1 MDTDFPA
8 GFNPDERPPDP
19 REEDARQAL
28 EVLFEANRE
37 AVFFSRQIEVQHE
50 DKWYHWV
57 TNRALRD
64 LIEDRLLK
72 NETRSL
78 VTGGSVH
85 LMWHRSHRYYRRDAA
100 RVVRLVEEYANP
112 NIGGAVGLQGEH
124 MVLEGFAR
132 REFVMR
138 GRHAKA
144 FGSRTWEASAHDL
157 DFFFERDSIAYGVE
171 VKNTLGYMD
180 YDELKV
186 KLRMCSSLGITPVFA
201 ARMLPKTW
209 ISEIVDSGG
218 FALIMK
224 YQLYPLAHRELARRV
239 SSELGLPVDSPKALA
254 ERTMD
259 RFVRW
264 HEKKV

>member
-8 GFNPDERPPDP
+8 ELEPDERPPDP
-19 REEDARQAL
+19 REESAKQAL
-28 EVLFEANRE
+28 ETFFEANRE
-37 AVFFSRQIEVQHE
+37 AVFFSRQIEVQYE
-50 DKWYHWV
+50 EKWYHWI
-57 TNRALRD
+57 TNRALRG

-72 NETRSL
+72 AETRPL
-78 VTGGSVH
+78 ATGGSAH
-85 LMWHRSHRYYRRDAA
+85 LMWHRGHRYYRRDATK
-100 RVVRLVEEYANP
+100 VIRLVEEYANP
-112 NIGGAVGLQGEH
+112 NIGGAVGLHGEH

-132 REFVMR
+132 RQFVMR
-138 GRHAKA
+138 GRHARA
-144 FGSRTWEASAHDL
+144 FGARTWDKSAHDL
-157 DFFFERDSIAYGVE
+157 DFIFERDSVAYGVE

-186 KLRMCSSLGITPVFA
+186 KVRMCSSLGIKPVFA

-209 ISEIVDSGG
+209 INEIVDSGG

-239 SSELGLPVDSPKALA
+239 SSELGLPVDTPKALA
-254 ERTMD
+254 EGTME

-264 HEKKV
+264 HEKNM